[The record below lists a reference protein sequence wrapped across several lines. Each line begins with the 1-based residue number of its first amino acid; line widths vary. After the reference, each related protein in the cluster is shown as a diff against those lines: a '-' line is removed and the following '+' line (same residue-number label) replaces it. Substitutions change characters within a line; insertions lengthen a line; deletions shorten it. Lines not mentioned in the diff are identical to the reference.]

1 MYGLARPTAIER
13 AQSLMDLFELRENR
27 KLIAEYSKGMRKRV
41 AMAASL
47 IHHPELFLMDEPF
60 EGVDAVGAR
69 LMKDILLDQVR
80 RGATIFLTIARA
92 GGGGAAVRPRGH
104 HRRGQDRARRVAWTN
119 CAADGIAGR
128 RFRAPGGRRPRISR
142 VGVAEMIR
150 AILRAQWLSMRM
162 FRLASGRRSAM
173 FSGVVATLWYGF
185 WMLLAVI
192 AEEVAAAPGLRV
204 QIETWLPAGLLA
216 VFAYWQLAP
225 MASATMGASLDLRK
239 LMIYPVPRRSLFLVE
254 ILLRITTCAE
264 LLLLLTGVSIGLL
277 RNPAFG
283 GLRGAVRVPLAM
295 ILFAAF
301 NLMLAAGLRNLLER
315 LLNRKG
321 IREVMGLLLMML
333 GVLPRLLMVTGAGG
347 RRIERVLPTA
357 ANPIWPWGA
366 AAHFMLAS
374 PAAYFYLSSAVLLT
388 WTIAAYLFGRW
399 QFARSLHYD
408 LQEAQAR
415 TVSAKD
421 RRFAD
426 RLYRLPAWVLPDPLA
441 AIVEK
446 ELRSLART
454 PRFRMVFVMG
464 FSFGLVVWLPMMLRG
479 RVAHSA
485 VSGSFLTIVSLYALF
500 LLAQVTYGNAF
511 GFDRSAAQ
519 LYYLAPVSIFP
530 RDSRQERGGGHLHFS
545 GGRGGGGGLHT
556 VAAGNFARP
565 NCGGVRGDSHRR
577 AVSAERRQHELIQLS
592 AADERAKSLRGR
604 RRRARTRAAVSPV
617 SVGDAAGIS
626 GVFGALR
633 AR

>member
-1 MYGLARPTAIER
+1 
-13 AQSLMDLFELRENR
+13 
-27 KLIAEYSKGMRKRV
+27 
-41 AMAASL
+41 
-47 IHHPELFLMDEPF
+47 
-60 EGVDAVGAR
+60 
-69 LMKDILLDQVR
+69 
-80 RGATIFLTIARA
+80 
-92 GGGGAAVRPRGH
+92 
-104 HRRGQDRARRVAWTN
+104 
-119 CAADGIAGR
+119 
-128 RFRAPGGRRPRISR
+128 
-142 VGVAEMIR
+142 
-150 AILRAQWLSMRM
+150 
-162 FRLASGRRSAM
+162 M

-519 LYYLAPVSIFP
+519 LYYLAPVSI
-530 RDSRQERGGGHLHFS
+530 SRAIAGKN
-545 GGRGGGGGLHT
+545 
-556 VAAGNFARP
+556 VAAAIFIFLEVAAVAAACTLLRLGISPGQIAEAFVVTAIAALYLLSVGNMSSFNYPRP
-565 NCGGVRGDSHRR
+565 MSAQR
-577 AVSAERRQHELIQLS
+577 VSGCL
-592 AADERAKSLRGR
+592 
-604 RRRARTRAAVSPV
+604 RRARTRAAVSPV